1 MSTDKYKRLD
11 NVLLH
16 CATLCYI
23 LLDCAS
29 SCAIFCIGQHDATLI
44 CMNFAKFCYI
54 VLHFAWDNMIQMLS
68 SLAWQHDTKLCS
80 IVQHCA
86 TLCFIDVLHFA
97 WGQHDAT
104 LIICGWQHRDPR
116 LEAWCYIVLHSAAQY
131 RLEAWPRDQH
141 CDRSW
146 HIFYQ
151 LLGGPHLA
159 QTNTVT
165 NADVNTDTNTYKIC
179 FQYHH
184 ACEGGQSTRVFTKSP
199 KGYLQKAALSEM
211 KIHSRGGQG

>member
-1 MSTDKYKRLD
+1 MDDKCQQCKTWIKVLQHDVAHCLLLYIVSWSTNSTDTYFDISFISLFIMSTDKYKRLD

-29 SCAIFCIGQHDATLI
+29 SCAIFCMGQHDATLI

-80 IVQHCA
+80 IVLHCA

-116 LEAWCYIVLHSAAQY
+116 LEALCYIVLHSIVL
-131 RLEAWPRDQH
+131 RLG
-141 CDRSW
+141 
-146 HIFYQ
+146 
-151 LLGGPHLA
+151 L
-159 QTNTVT
+159 VT
-165 NADVNTDTNTYKIC
+165 NIVTAPGTSSIS
-179 FQYHH
+179 FW
-184 ACEGGQSTRVFTKSP
+184 GGR
-199 KGYLQKAALSEM
+199 
-211 KIHSRGGQG
+211 I